1 MADEKNQN
9 DAVKDLLAR
18 LRSQMNQLDEAFGFG
33 TDTASADEQP
43 SNREETETVAEEE
56 TETVEESIEE
66 SVEEVVEEPIEE
78 TAEETVEELTEE
90 PAEEIASEEIPA
102 EEPEQLD
109 IFAALETAEEG
120 EPLPTAQEV
129 CDEASAEEEIIEEAD
144 EEDTEAEDIPVF
156 VPEEMTAPVRKE
168 RIVPKTAD
176 TAPAPVA
183 EPVIVTVEEAP
194 LEEENEEAEEDPSA
208 NMHASVFVPNVTATP
223 PTPAADSIF
232 SPERRF
238 DPARFDAMLAAYE
251 QQKAGSAP
259 APEAEKP
266 QVHYEAPKRPILNPL
281 PEVTAAPSSQKSA
294 ADIWSWDVEEESE
307 EDPEEEAFVEEMI
320 ASLEAPPEPTDEQ
333 EPIFPPE
340 PPEVPVAETPS
351 EEAKPQAEPEVS
363 DNPRILMA
371 DPALRDNERIARR
384 AAASS
389 NRVFLAPSA
398 YRIGD
403 DYVRSTR
410 KSSHEE
416 DEEEEDYMSEL
427 PAAIRGHLVGS
438 PLGRPN
444 RVKSVKDEETASE
457 TEKKQKAPRPTHFA
471 EEVRKGEEATPEAF
485 RDYLR
490 VEIGQTRVRLLVI
503 AILSFILLLLENIPF
518 VSVLP
523 SDFVEVQTAGVLNA
537 LLLLGVAATAWPRLS
552 VGFMGIRIGRV
563 LPESILLLEA
573 ALAFLYSVIFGIFRA
588 PVSYFSFVPAI
599 GICVLYSLRAFRLE
613 VARRTME
620 KALSEEEKLVLAPLD
635 KKKGAEE
642 LRVLAETFGEDAG
655 GIYRVRRARAVD
667 GVPRRLSTVCED
679 EGLNFALLLSV
690 LGVGVACFLT
700 VFFLSSSPALA
711 AESALFGSFL
721 VAPVVMM
728 CGVHVFPVCR
738 ADSVAGEDGTVVG
751 EATVYEATATRAV
764 SFEDVM
770 AAPASRVKLSG
781 VRVYCDDPTTV
792 FKYLT
797 ALYNHIGGPLCGRF
811 SGMYTKK
818 KSSSAMV
825 IRLVDATKDGV
836 SAAVDGA
843 ELVVGNGQHMLA
855 YGIAPSYDASDER
868 ALAGGKNGVLYV
880 AVNGMICIKFYIE
893 HGISPDFAAD
903 VRQLNRVRIAAVLRT
918 YDPNL
923 NDKTLERSALRG
935 MRVVT
940 VSKKKDE
947 YADHVTERASA
958 GILCRGGTEKLLS
971 LLLLCFRV
979 RRVLRV
985 GWVCKLV
992 GAIIGGAGAVVL
1004 SVLGIAGVLPSA
1016 IPALYHL
1023 VLLGVYLLYAWIR
1036 VKLPDLSKGK

>member
-18 LRSQMNQLDEAFGFG
+18 LRSQMDQLDEAFGLG
-33 TDTASADEQP
+33 ADTAPAGSSEREKAVSAVEEQP
-43 SNREETETVAEEE
+43 LVSPVADP
-56 TETVEESIEE
+56 I
-66 SVEEVVEEPIEE
+66 EEPIEE
-78 TAEETVEELTEE
+78 PAAEPIEEPIEEEPIEE
-90 PAEEIASEEIPA
+90 PAI
-102 EEPEQLD
+102 EEPEQID
-109 IFAALETAEEG
+109 IFAALEETDAGETVAAPEE
-120 EPLPTAQEV
+120 A
-129 CDEASAEEEIIEEAD
+129 CEEIYTEEAVIEEA
-144 EEDTEAEDIPVF
+144 EAEAEAEVEDIPVF
-156 VPEEMTAPVRKE
+156 VPEEAPVTVRKA

-176 TAPAPVA
+176 AAPAPVA
-183 EPVIVTVEEAP
+183 EPVVVTVEEIP
-194 LEEENEEAEEDPSA
+194 PEEESEEAEEAPPAS
-208 NMHASVFVPNVTATP
+208 MHASVFVPNVTAAP
-223 PTPAADSIF
+223 PPPAADSIF

-251 QQKAGSAP
+251 QQKAESLP
-259 APEAEKP
+259 EPEAEKP

-281 PEVTAAPSSQKSA
+281 PEVAAEPTAQKSA
-294 ADIWSWDVEEESE
+294 EDIWSWDVAEEPEEASE
-307 EDPEEEAFVEEMI
+307 EDSLAEELI
-320 ASLEAPPEPTDEQ
+320 AALEASPEPTDEQ

-340 PPEVPVAETPS
+340 PPVLETPS
-351 EEAKPQAEPEVS
+351 PEVKPQATPEVS

-371 DPALRDNERIARR
+371 DPALRDNERTARR

-403 DYVRSTR
+403 DYVRGAR
-410 KSSHEE
+410 KTSHEE
-416 DEEEEDYMSEL
+416 EEEEEDYMSEL

-457 TEKKQKAPRPTHFA
+457 TAKKQKAPRQTHFA

-537 LLLLGVAATAWPRLS
+537 LLLLGVAVTAWPRLS
-552 VGFMGIRIGRV
+552 VGLTGIRIGRV

-573 ALAFLYSVIFGIFRA
+573 ALAFLYAIIFGIFRA
-588 PVSYFSFVPAI
+588 PVGYFSFVPAI

-620 KALSEEEKLVLAPLD
+620 KALTEEEKLVLAPLD

-642 LRVLAETFGEDAG
+642 MRALAEAFGEDVG
-655 GIYRVRRARAVD
+655 EIYRVRRARAVD

-690 LGVGVACFLT
+690 LGVGVACLLT
-700 VFFLSSSPALA
+700 VFFLSGSLALA
-711 AESALFGSFL
+711 AESALFGGFL
-721 VAPVVMM
+721 AAPVVMM

-738 ADSVAGEDGTVVG
+738 ADSVAGADGSVVG
-751 EATVYEATATRAV
+751 ETTVYEATSVGAV

-818 KSSSAMV
+818 KSTSAMV

-923 NDKTLERSALRG
+923 NDKTLERSVLRG
-935 MRVVT
+935 MRVVA

-947 YADHVTERASA
+947 HVDHVTERTSA

-985 GWVCKLV
+985 GWACKLAA
-992 GAIIGGAGAVVL
+992 AIVGGAGAIVL
-1004 SVLGIAGVLPSA
+1004 SALGIAGVLPSA

-1036 VKLPDLSKGK
+1036 VKLPDLSKRQ